1 MSKLKLIM
9 LNLFEAIIEK
19 KTIKYIRL
27 HSHVTTA
34 CIPYPFIFQDKIW
47 LVI

>member
-19 KTIKYIRL
+19 KPYKVYQ
-27 HSHVTTA
+27 TTFT
-34 CIPYPFIFQDKIW
+34 CYNSLYSLSFYFSGQDMS
-47 LVI
+47 V